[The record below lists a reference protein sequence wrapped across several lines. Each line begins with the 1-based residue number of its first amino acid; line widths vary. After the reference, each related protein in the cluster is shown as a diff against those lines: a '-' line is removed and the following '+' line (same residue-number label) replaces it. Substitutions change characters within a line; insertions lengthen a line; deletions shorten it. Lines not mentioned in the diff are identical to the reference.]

1 MIPSTLAEALQA
13 LDELLS
19 PEDKEKIRTSEDSFE
34 DLAADV
40 HHGLGRHLRNEW
52 GLWKDSPL
60 AQHMRDVHN
69 ITHPDDMS
77 HEILV
82 AYCRQQVRTRFER
95 IA

>member
-1 MIPSTLAEALQA
+1 MIPSTLTEAHKA

-19 PEDKEKIRTSEDSFE
+19 SEDKEKIRNWEESFE
-34 DLAADV
+34 DLVADV
-40 HHGLGRHLRNEW
+40 HHSLGRHLRNTW

-82 AYCRQQVRTRFER
+82 TYCRLQVRTRFER